1 MRREHIVRT
10 AMTSRSDDD
19 LQALPPGLFDRM
31 SENLLLSGW
40 PQQAMSHWP
49 SSVPGAAMIQRSI
62 GAS

>member
-1 MRREHIVRT
+1 
-10 AMTSRSDDD
+10 MTSRSDDD